1 MASHTMTMS
10 SYNFDQTTEH
20 WHLFRKLS
28 LLFLLI
34 VAIALGLVIL
44 SRQNTGIPLLWFN
57 LLADAGL
64 GLIAGAGSRIF
75 LRQRNG
81 FIRGLASAA
90 MTIVGLLVLGY
101 FTDWKSGI
109 GPLQFLGRNAANWSR
124 LTTAVAAQ
132 NWNNTIRYLR
142 VDRFDVNWLGLA
154 HMMIAI
160 DSSWIALRAWNH
172 SSPRVARLSGSSP
185 RVRSR
190 RRAART
196 SPSLAV
202 VPHVPAAQNV
212 QVPGSNSRSR
222 VKRRRPE
229 RISARS
235 SRSSGSSRSR
245 AWNPLRRKPEVQLA
259 VYEEHRCPYCLE
271 PVKRND
277 PRGTVECDIC
287 HTLHHKDCWDIT
299 GACQVPHLN

>member
-1 MASHTMTMS
+1 MAFRTMTMS
-10 SYNFDQTTEH
+10 SYDFDQTSEH

-44 SRQNTGIPLLWFN
+44 FRQKTGIPLLWFN

-64 GLIAGAGSRIF
+64 GLIAGAGSRIL

-90 MTIVGLLVLGY
+90 MAIIGLVVLGY

-109 GPLQFLGRNAANWSR
+109 GPLQFVGRNAANWNR
-124 LTTAVAAQ
+124 LTHAVSSLD
-132 NWNNTIRYLR
+132 WNNTIRYLR
-142 VDRFDVNWLGLA
+142 IDRFDVNWFALA

-172 SSPRVARLSGSSP
+172 SSPRVLEPSVSSP

-202 VPHVPAAQNV
+202 VPHVPAAQRV
-212 QVPGSNSRSR
+212 SVPGSNSRSR
-222 VKRRRPE
+222 VKRRKPE
-229 RISARS
+229 RV
-235 SRSSGSSRSR
+235 RSSGSSRSK
-245 AWNPLRRKPEVQLA
+245 AWNPLRRKPDVQLA

-299 GACQVPHLN
+299 GSCQVPHLN

>member
-1 MASHTMTMS
+1 MAYQTTMS
-10 SYNFDQTTEH
+10 SYNFDQTSQH
-20 WHLFRKLS
+20 WHLSRKLS
-28 LLFLLI
+28 LLFLLTI
-34 VAIALGLVIL
+34 AIALGLVIL
-44 SRQNTGIPLLWFN
+44 SRQKTGIPLLWFN

-64 GLIAGAGSRIF
+64 GLIAGAGSRML
-75 LRQRNG
+75 LRQRNW

-90 MTIVGLLVLGY
+90 MAIIGLAVLGY

-109 GPLQFLGRNAANWSR
+109 GPLQFVGRNAANWSR
-124 LTTAVAAQ
+124 LTQAVSSLD
-132 NWNNTIRYLR
+132 WNNTIRYLR
-142 VDRFDVNWLGLA
+142 IDRFDVNWFALA

-160 DSSWIALRAWNH
+160 DASWIALRAWNR
-172 SSPRVARLSGSSP
+172 SSTRVVEPSVSSH
-185 RVRSR
+185 VRSR
-190 RRAART
+190 GRVART

-202 VPHVPAAQNV
+202 AVTPHVPAV
-212 QVPGSNSRSR
+212 QRVGVPASGSRSR
-222 VKRRRPE
+222 VKRRKPE
-229 RISARS
+229 RVKS
-235 SRSSGSSRSR
+235 SGGSSRSR

-299 GACQVPHLN
+299 GSCQVPHLN